1 MKNILFFLLLLIVL
15 PFSVFAQN
23 CNDNFLGTKTLYK
36 SPGQKYT
43 PAPKG
48 YEPVFINHAGRHGA
62 RHLTKYVKSTLA
74 YKLLFKADSLNS
86 LTEQGSQLKKML
98 IALQKIEKGNTGYIS
113 AEGKDELRAL
123 GERMYLNYPYVFKNN
138 LILNIAVTKE
148 IRTRQSAEAFLA
160 GLNSKLNDT
169 VFAAFHNDDV
179 DLRFYDLSPAYK
191 NFEDS
196 VDNNGAMQAV
206 EKANDLE
213 AINSAIISRIFTSKF
228 LTELNKDQRAKFVSD
243 VFGFATI
250 VHSLA
255 TEIKQKGYEL
265 KDLSFETLFTCSELQ
280 SLGEID
286 SFNEDLKKG
295 PGQDVN
301 GIQVRV
307 GAPLLVDFINTADE
321 FIKTAKSDTR
331 LRFAH
336 AETIAPF
343 AALLQITSADKT
355 ISNFSKANTRWNVS
369 AIIPLSANI
378 QWVFYKRKGTAGYLV
393 KILLNEKEEKID
405 GLATKTFPYY
415 QWSNMRAFYILK
427 LKNLNIKLSDD
438 MNTYLSNL
446 K

>member
-1 MKNILFFLLLLIVL
+1 MKNILLFFWLIMVL

-23 CNDNFLGTKTLYK
+23 CKDDFLGTKTLYK
-36 SPGQKYT
+36 SPDQKYT

-48 YEPVFINHAGRHGA
+48 YEPVFINHVGRHGA
-62 RHLTKYVKSTLA
+62 RHLTKDVKSSFA
-74 YKLLFKADSLNS
+74 YKLLAKADSLNS

-98 IALQKIEKGNTGYIS
+98 IALQKIEKGSTGFIS
-113 AEGKDELRAL
+113 AEGKDELRGL
-123 GERMYLNYPYVFKNN
+123 GERMYLNYPNVFNN
-138 LILNIAVTKE
+138 NSVLNVDITKE
-148 IRTRQSAEAFLA
+148 IRTTQSAQAFLG

-169 VFAAFHNDDV
+169 VSATFHNDDV

-191 NFEDS
+191 TFEGS
-196 VDNNGAMQAV
+196 VDDNEAMRAIA
-206 EKANDLE
+206 KTNDLE
-213 AINSAIISRIFTSKF
+213 AINSVIISRIFTGEV

-255 TEIKQKGYEL
+255 AEIKQKGYEL
-265 KDLSFETLFTCSELQ
+265 KDLGFETLFTCNDLH

-286 SFNEDLKKG
+286 SFNENLKKG
-295 PGQDVN
+295 PGQDLN

-307 GAPLLVDFINTADE
+307 AAPLLVNFINTADE
-321 FIKTAKSDTR
+321 FIKTGKSDVR

-343 AALLQITSADKT
+343 AALLQLASADKT
-355 ISNFSKANTRWNVS
+355 IDISGKGNASWNAS

-378 QWVFYKRKGTAGYLV
+378 QWVFYKRKGTPGYLV

-405 GLATKTFPYY
+405 GLVTKTFPYY
-415 QWSNMRAFYILK
+415 QWNNIKAFYTLK
-427 LKNLNIKLSDD
+427 LKSLNVNLSDD
-438 MNTYLSNL
+438 MSTYLHNL